1 MLRTGVTT
9 RRYSQQ
15 VLGYQY
21 LVFSILKIEKIVD
34 AYWKYLTLDYDI
46 INNVCEDY
54 DESSSDESEIETD
67 YDEEEL
73 RYME

>member
-1 MLRTGVTT
+1 MN
-9 RRYSQQ
+9 
-15 VLGYQY
+15 
-21 LVFSILKIEKIVD
+21 ILKIEQIVD
-34 AYWKYLTLDYDI
+34 AFWKYLSLDYDI

-67 YDEEEL
+67 YDEDEL